1 MKITPGCPVFKLF
14 CKVAGI
20 TPPEPEPKTK
30 EVPFK
35 EKRHDL
41 DIFREPSRTWIEATI
56 AYRGSRYGK

>member
-41 DIFREPSRTWIEATI
+41 DIFREPAKTRIEK
-56 AYRGSRYGK
+56 YYD